1 MNVENVAIYLRKS
14 RGEIEDLEKHK
25 EQLIEL
31 ANKNKWKYDIYEEIG
46 TSDSIIKRKEFKKL
60 LDLIEEDKYSKLMVV
75 ALDRLSRN
83 ERNQAEIFEL
93 LQEHDVQIVTPSKIY
108 DLNSENDL
116 LMSDFEKLLAR
127 QEFRLIKK
135 RLRQGKKNGAKL
147 GKWTNGT
154 PPIPYVYDRVN
165 QELIIDKEQYKV
177 YRLIIQKALEGY
189 STNYIAFQLNK
200 MNIKSPYGSVWHNN
214 TIARI
219 LVDKTQLGKIVYDG
233 EEYDG
238 LHEQVKTLQEHQKI
252 SLFLKKRTLNTNRK
266 PLTHTHILNGLIKC
280 GKCGHTMTTY
290 RRAETG
296 TYTLKKCWYKSPLGE
311 VCDNKGS
318 TAEIIIENIKF
329 ALNQYIFKLQEELE
343 KGEEGNSNKLAI
355 ESELDILKS
364 KYNKL
369 DKKIDKVKEMVL
381 EEIYDTKEGKDLIQK
396 IENDKVELSE
406 EIKLLQSQLADLNN
420 INKEQNII
428 NAKEALDALCNNPNE
443 VEVNKILKKVIKKIT
458 WNRENEDID
467 MDIEFL

>member
-25 EQLIEL
+25 GQLIEL
-31 ANKNKWKYDIYEEIG
+31 ANRNKWKYDIYEEIG

-93 LQEHDVQIVTPSKIY
+93 LQEHDVEIVTPSKIY
-108 DLNSENDL
+108 NLNSENDL

-147 GKWTNGT
+147 GRWTNGT
-154 PPIPYVYDRVN
+154 PPIPYIYDRANQKLMVN
-165 QELIIDKEQYKV
+165 KEQYKI

-200 MNIKSPYGSVWHNN
+200 MNIRSPYGYVWHNN

-219 LVDKTQLGKIVYDG
+219 LVDKTQLGKIVYNG
-233 EEYDG
+233 EEYTG
-238 LHEQVKTLQEHQKI
+238 LHESVKTLEEHQKI
-252 SLFLKKRTLNTNRK
+252 LLFLKKRTLNANRK
-266 PLTHTHILNGLIKC
+266 PLTHIYILNGLIKC

-290 RRAETG
+290 RRAKSG

-311 VCDNKGS
+311 VCNNKGS
-318 TAEIIIENIKF
+318 TIEIIIDNIKS
-329 ALNQYIFKLQEELE
+329 ALNQHIFKLQEELD
-343 KGEEGNSNKLAI
+343 KGEEEISSKLAI

-364 KYNKL
+364 KYSKF
-369 DKKIDKVKEMVL
+369 DKKIDKVKEMIL
-381 EEIYDTKEGKDLIQK
+381 EEIYDTKEGKNIIQK
-396 IENDKVELSE
+396 IENDKSELLE
-406 EIKLLQSQLADLNN
+406 EIKLLQSQLVNLNN
-420 INKEQNII
+420 INKKQNII
-428 NAKEALDALCNNPNE
+428 NAKDALNALYNNSNE
-443 VEVNKILKKVIKKIT
+443 SEVNKILKTVIKNIIWT
-458 WNRENEDID
+458 REEDNID
-467 MDIEFL
+467 IDIEFL